1 MTENESE
8 MQNPEHEP
16 EARMMKRG
24 PEGSAVRKFTA
35 FFKKNTVMCIA
46 AILAVVTSFFVP
58 PDQAYLKY
66 FDLRTLTCL
75 FLTLLVI
82 CALKDIRFFG
92 IVAQRIVVTTGN
104 LRLLA
109 LALVY
114 ITFIGSMLIAND
126 MALITFLPLGYFA
139 LSVTKNE
146 EKMAYIFILQNI
158 SANLGGMLTPFGNPQ
173 NLYLYS
179 YFGIPTGEFMSI
191 MFPPFLLAIA
201 MLTGACFLLPRTPLV
216 IRDDS
221 GQKLN
226 RKRAALY
233 LTLFAF
239 SLLIVFRVI
248 PYWLGLLLIPAVMI
262 FADRSAF
269 GEVDYGLLSTFAL
282 YFVFSGNMARIPAV
296 QEFANML
303 LSKSVLLVSIGS
315 CQVISNVPSAILLSR
330 FTGNYRE
337 LLLGVNIGGTGTLIS
352 SLASLIT
359 FSHYRAL
366 RPNDTKKYIVLF
378 ALMNLVFL
386 AVMGTAA
393 WFFFR

>member
-1 MTENESE
+1 MEQEAGI
-8 MQNPEHEP
+8 QNKH
-16 EARMMKRG
+16 ADSV
-24 PEGSAVRKFTA
+24 GSRILS
-35 FFKKNTVMCIA
+35 FFKRNTVMCIA
-46 AILAVVTSFFVP
+46 ALLAVVTAFFVP
-58 PDQAYLKY
+58 PDKTYLGY

-75 FLTLLVI
+75 FLTLAVI

-92 IVAQRIVVTTGN
+92 IVAHRIVVTTGN

-179 YFGIPTGEFMSI
+179 HFAIPTGEFMKI

-201 MLTGACFLLPRTPLV
+201 MLTGMCFLLPRTPLV

-221 GQKLN
+221 GQTLN
-226 RKRAALY
+226 KKRTALY

-239 SLLIVFRVI
+239 SLLIVFRLI
-248 PYWLGLLLIPAVMI
+248 PYWLGLLIIPAVLV
-262 FADRSAF
+262 FADRKAF
-269 GEVDYGLLSTFAL
+269 GEVDWGLLATFAL
-282 YFVFSGNMARIPAV
+282 FFVFSGNMARIPQV
-296 QEFANML
+296 QDFVGDL
-303 LSKSVLLVSIGS
+303 LGKSPLLVSIGS

-330 FTGNYRE
+330 FTDNYKE

-359 FSHYRAL
+359 FSHYRTL
-366 RPNDTKKYIVLF
+366 RPGHTKQYIVLF
-378 ALMNLVFL
+378 ALMNLLFL
-386 AVMGTAA
+386 LVMTAAA

>member
-1 MTENESE
+1 MD
-8 MQNPEHEP
+8 
-16 EARMMKRG
+16 
-24 PEGSAVRKFTA
+24 EGKSTVEQANTSISKKCIG

-46 AILAVVTSFFVP
+46 ALLAVATSFFVP
-58 PDQAYLKY
+58 PDKTWLGY

-75 FLTLLVI
+75 FLTLAVI

-104 LRLLA
+104 LRLLT

-179 YFGIPTGEFMSI
+179 HYGIPTDEFVRI
-191 MFPPFLLAIA
+191 MFPPFVLAIA
-201 MLTGACFLLPRTPLV
+201 MLTAACFLLPRTPLV

-221 GQKLN
+221 GQTLN
-226 RKRAALY
+226 RKRTALY
-233 LTLFAF
+233 LALFAF
-239 SLLIVFRVI
+239 SLLIVFRLI
-248 PYWLGLLLIPAVMI
+248 PYWVGLILIPLVLV
-262 FADRSAF
+262 FADRKAF
-269 GEVDYGLLSTFAL
+269 AEVDWGLLATFAL
-282 YFVFSGNMARIPAV
+282 FFVFSGNMARIPAV
-296 QEFANML
+296 QDFVGNL
-303 LSKSVLLVSIGS
+303 LGKSPLLVSIGS
-315 CQVISNVPSAILLSR
+315 CQFISNVPSAILLSR
-330 FTGNYRE
+330 FTDNYRE

-359 FSHYRAL
+359 FSHYRTL
-366 RPNDTKKYIVLF
+366 RPGHTKKYLALF
-378 ALMNLVFL
+378 AIMNIIFLV
-386 AVMGTAA
+386 VMTLSA